1 MAPAGTVPRAQRAR
15 RVAGRFAL
23 ALTGLAVALM
33 AAEVA
38 LRRYGIGSPTSGVDV
53 HLRWEPGSPYLQ
65 RDAIPTTVFSAL
77 YDGAQVY
84 RSVVSGEEVHRA
96 SVRTS
101 SSGLRGGDP
110 DPRHTLPRIL
120 GIGDSLTFG
129 QGVEEEDTFLQVFG
143 RRAPRRVEVLNA
155 GVPSWNL
162 ASEVAWLHELGW
174 AQSPDLV
181 LLCTYVN
188 DVEPSVMLPPEGAD
202 RPILLLAPAWAE
214 HLSGLRAWSN
224 VVNLLSRR
232 LDRERTE
239 AALTSVKASRR
250 KPQGSYLDE
259 LRGEINVVELR
270 EQYALLKASCDEQG
284 VPCLVVMLPV
294 LVDGLSDPGTDLVDQ
309 LASAAASTGLAVLRV
324 DRALDELTPFDRY
337 VLPSD
342 QHPSRASHAAIGAAL
357 AVEIARLGTLDGLT
371 IQTVE

>member
-1 MAPAGTVPRAQRAR
+1 M
-15 RVAGRFAL
+15 
-23 ALTGLAVALM
+23 
-33 AAEVA
+33 
-38 LRRYGIGSPTSGVDV
+38 
-53 HLRWEPGSPYLQ
+53 
-65 RDAIPTTVFSAL
+65 
-77 YDGAQVY
+77 
-84 RSVVSGEEVHRA
+84 
-96 SVRTS
+96 
-101 SSGLRGGDP
+101 
-110 DPRHTLPRIL
+110 
-120 GIGDSLTFG
+120 
-129 QGVEEEDTFLQVFG
+129 
-143 RRAPRRVEVLNA
+143 
-155 GVPSWNL
+155 
-162 ASEVAWLHELGW
+162 
-174 AQSPDLV
+174 
-181 LLCTYVN
+181 
-188 DVEPSVMLPPEGAD
+188 
-202 RPILLLAPAWAE
+202 
-214 HLSGLRAWSN
+214 
-224 VVNLLSRR
+224 
-232 LDRERTE
+232 
-239 AALTSVKASRR
+239 KASRR